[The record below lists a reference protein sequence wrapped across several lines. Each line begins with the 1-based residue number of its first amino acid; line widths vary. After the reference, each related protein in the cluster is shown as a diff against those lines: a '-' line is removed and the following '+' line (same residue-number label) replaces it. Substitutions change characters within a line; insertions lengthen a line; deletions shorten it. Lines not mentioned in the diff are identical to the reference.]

1 MLRSRLIQVYEH
13 SRINVGDKFDYN
25 GDKVEFTAIHL
36 KSLAAYLTVNENCG
50 YYNLLFNG
58 VRFNQY
64 VGVIQVDGLTIEVL
78 PKTDKHNLDKGQWQ
92 KVLIDMLR
100 ISLHVEA
107 KTTTV
112 AATNINKLNV
122 LDAYLLLFLEEVESL
137 MHGGLVK
144 KYRKIQS
151 NQNALKGRLLFG
163 KNISKNLVHAE
174 RFYVEHTTY
183 DHNNLYNAILYKAL
197 NTISGL
203 SVSNTIRSKCNTQL
217 LDFPECDDFRV
228 SNTLFD
234 RLKYDRKTNVY
245 RKAIEL
251 ARIILMNFHPDFK
264 GGKNNILAIM
274 VDMNE
279 LWENYIYFVLRKAS
293 HDFGVFVYS
302 QQWENFW
309 KPDNGYYRTIR
320 PDIVIED
327 KANDKSVVLDT
338 KWKYQS
344 KPSVEDVRQM
354 YAYGHYFEAYETYLV
369 YPDQLDSNKVSLTGG
384 VFAKPD
390 VVSITNQACG
400 LMKVDLISNGE
411 LNKNIGEIILQSIVK
426 QPA

>member
-50 YYNLLFNG
+50 YYKLLFNG

-64 VGVIQVDGLTIEVL
+64 VGIIQVDGLTIEVL

-112 AATNINKLNV
+112 AATNINKLNI

-163 KNISKNLVHAE
+163 KHISKNLVHAE

-384 VFAKPD
+384 IFAKPD

-400 LMKVDLISNGE
+400 LMKVDLINNGE

>member
-1 MLRSRLIQVYEH
+1 MSSNRLIQVYEH
-13 SRINVGDKFDYN
+13 SRIVVNQEFDYK
-25 GDKVEFTAIHL
+25 GGKVKFTERHL
-36 KSLAAYLTVNENCG
+36 NSLAAYLTTNENCG
-50 YYNLLFNG
+50 YYNLLNNG

-64 VGVIQVDGLTIEVL
+64 VGVIQVDGLSIEVL
-78 PKTDKHNLDKGQWQ
+78 PKTDRHNLDKGQWQ

-112 AATNINKLNV
+112 AAININNLNV
-122 LDAYLLLFLEEVESL
+122 LDAYLLLFLEEVQSL
-137 MHGGLVK
+137 IHGGLVK

-151 NQNALKGRLLFG
+151 HQNALKGRLLFG
-163 KNISKNLVHAE
+163 KHISNNLVHAE

-183 DHNNLYNAILYKAL
+183 GRNNLYNAILYKAL

-203 SVSNTIRSKCNTQL
+203 SVSNAIRSRCNTLL
-217 LDFPECDDFRV
+217 LDFPECDDFRI

-234 RLKYDRKTNVY
+234 KLKYDRKTKAY
-245 RKAIEL
+245 LKAIEL

-279 LWENYIYFVLRKAS
+279 LWENYIYFVLRRAS
-293 HDFGVFVYS
+293 HRKGVIVFA

-309 KPDNGYYRTIR
+309 KPDNGHYRTIR

-327 KANDKSVVLDT
+327 KANGKLVVLDT

-354 YAYGHYFEAYETYLV
+354 YAYGHYFNASETYLV
-369 YPDQLDSNKVSLTGG
+369 YPDQLGNDKVTVTTGKFH
-384 VFAKPD
+384 VPA
-390 VVSITNQACG
+390 VVKMPNQRCG
-400 LMKVDLISNGE
+400 IMKVDLIVSDK
-411 LNKNIGEIILQSIVK
+411 LNRDIGNNILTRIR
-426 QPA
+426 